1 MPKIVFANAL
11 AKKQGFSLIALN
23 VLHTGLS
30 SATAY
35 IPLLKSAALDFFR
48 DHPITGLYRDC
59 PVELKASIA

>member
-1 MPKIVFANAL
+1 LPKIVFANAL

-35 IPLLKSAALDFFR
+35 IPLLKSAALAANRTMISREGDW
-48 DHPITGLYRDC
+48 L
-59 PVELKASIA
+59 VELKRI